1 MSFIDIVFTAL
12 LGYALFTGLKNGLF
26 VEIASF
32 GSLVIGIF
40 VAIKFSHIVRFS
52 IEDLIKINPKYIEIV
67 AFAITF
73 LLVVVGIHL
82 LAKFFTSILSLAYLG
97 WLNKLGGAVFSLLK
111 TVLMLSV
118 VISLFQKININH
130 ILVKEETLN
139 NSIFY
144 NPIQEVSKFMY
155 PSLEKWYEEFKEK
168 AIANGE
174 QVLDVYYIRKGVNYP
189 ITITC
194 ESIRDKGFE
203 GITEQR
209 IISDKEFISNFKS
222 KLAELRT
229 SKESKSFDVKI
240 QIISNFESKSD
251 TICIGLESLT
261 INSECKENSSELIKF
276 VRNEIYK

>member
-12 LGYALFTGLKNGLF
+12 LGYALYNGLKNGLF

-40 VAIKFSHIVRFS
+40 VAIKFSHIVRLTL
-52 IEDLIKINPKYIEIV
+52 DDMIKVNPKYIEII

-82 LAKFFTSILSLAYLG
+82 LAKFFTGLASFASLG

-111 TVLMLSV
+111 TILMLSV
-118 VISLFQKININH
+118 VISLFQKININNM
-130 ILVKEETLN
+130 LVKEETLN

-168 AIANGE
+168 AKSE
-174 QVLDVYYIRKGVNYP
+174 D
-189 ITITC
+189 
-194 ESIRDKGFE
+194 DKK
-203 GITEQR
+203 Q
-209 IISDKEFISNFKS
+209 ISDS
-222 KLAELRT
+222 T
-229 SKESKSFDVKI
+229 SVS
-240 QIISNFESKSD
+240 
-251 TICIGLESLT
+251 
-261 INSECKENSSELIKF
+261 
-276 VRNEIYK
+276 

>member
-12 LGYALFTGLKNGLF
+12 LGYALYNGLKNGLF

-52 IEDLIKINPKYIEIV
+52 IEDLIKTNPKYIEII

-82 LAKFFTSILSLAYLG
+82 LAKVFTSILSLAYLG

-111 TVLMLSV
+111 TILMLSV
-118 VISLFQKININH
+118 VISLFQKININY

-168 AIANGE
+168 AKSE
-174 QVLDVYYIRKGVNYP
+174 D
-189 ITITC
+189 
-194 ESIRDKGFE
+194 DKK
-203 GITEQR
+203 Q
-209 IISDKEFISNFKS
+209 ISDS
-222 KLAELRT
+222 T
-229 SKESKSFDVKI
+229 SVS
-240 QIISNFESKSD
+240 
-251 TICIGLESLT
+251 
-261 INSECKENSSELIKF
+261 
-276 VRNEIYK
+276 

>member
-12 LGYALFTGLKNGLF
+12 LGYALYNGLKNGFF
-26 VEIASF
+26 VELASF
-32 GSLVIGIF
+32 GSLIIGIF
-40 VAIKFSHIVRFS
+40 VAIKFSHIVRLTL
-52 IEDLIKINPKYIEIV
+52 DDMIKVNPKYIEII

-82 LAKFFTSILSLAYLG
+82 LAKFFTGLASFASLG

-168 AIANGE
+168 AKSE
-174 QVLDVYYIRKGVNYP
+174 D
-189 ITITC
+189 
-194 ESIRDKGFE
+194 DKK
-203 GITEQR
+203 Q
-209 IISDKEFISNFKS
+209 ISDS
-222 KLAELRT
+222 T
-229 SKESKSFDVKI
+229 SVS
-240 QIISNFESKSD
+240 
-251 TICIGLESLT
+251 
-261 INSECKENSSELIKF
+261 
-276 VRNEIYK
+276 

>member
-32 GSLVIGIF
+32 GSLIIGIF
-40 VAIKFSHIVRFS
+40 VAIKFSHMVRLTL
-52 IEDLIKINPKYIEIV
+52 EDTIKTNPKYIEII

-73 LLVVVGIHL
+73 LIVVVGIHL
-82 LAKFFTSILSLAYLG
+82 LAKVFTSIFSFAYLG

-111 TVLMLSV
+111 TILMLSV

-168 AIANGE
+168 AKSE
-174 QVLDVYYIRKGVNYP
+174 D
-189 ITITC
+189 
-194 ESIRDKGFE
+194 DKK
-203 GITEQR
+203 Q
-209 IISDKEFISNFKS
+209 ISDS
-222 KLAELRT
+222 T
-229 SKESKSFDVKI
+229 SVS
-240 QIISNFESKSD
+240 
-251 TICIGLESLT
+251 
-261 INSECKENSSELIKF
+261 
-276 VRNEIYK
+276 

>member
-1 MSFIDIVFTAL
+1 MGFLDIVFTAL
-12 LGYALFTGLKNGLF
+12 LGYALYNGLKNGLF

-32 GSLVIGIF
+32 GSLIIGIF

-52 IEDLIKINPKYIEIV
+52 IEDLTKTNPKYIEII

-82 LAKFFTSILSLAYLG
+82 LAKVFTSILSLAYLG

-168 AIANGE
+168 AKSE
-174 QVLDVYYIRKGVNYP
+174 D
-189 ITITC
+189 
-194 ESIRDKGFE
+194 DKK
-203 GITEQR
+203 Q
-209 IISDKEFISNFKS
+209 ISDS
-222 KLAELRT
+222 T
-229 SKESKSFDVKI
+229 SVS
-240 QIISNFESKSD
+240 
-251 TICIGLESLT
+251 
-261 INSECKENSSELIKF
+261 
-276 VRNEIYK
+276 

>member
-1 MSFIDIVFTAL
+1 MGFLDIVFTAL
-12 LGYALFTGLKNGLF
+12 LGYALYNGLKNGFF

-40 VAIKFSHIVRFS
+40 VAIKFSHIVRLTL
-52 IEDLIKINPKYIEIV
+52 DDMIKVNPKYIEII

-82 LAKFFTSILSLAYLG
+82 LAKFFTSIASFTCLG

-144 NPIQEVSKFMY
+144 NPIQAVSKFMY
-155 PSLEKWYEEFKEK
+155 PTLEKWYEEFKEK
-168 AIANGE
+168 AKSE
-174 QVLDVYYIRKGVNYP
+174 D
-189 ITITC
+189 
-194 ESIRDKGFE
+194 DKK
-203 GITEQR
+203 Q
-209 IISDKEFISNFKS
+209 ISDS
-222 KLAELRT
+222 T
-229 SKESKSFDVKI
+229 SVS
-240 QIISNFESKSD
+240 
-251 TICIGLESLT
+251 
-261 INSECKENSSELIKF
+261 
-276 VRNEIYK
+276 

>member
-32 GSLVIGIF
+32 GSLIIGIF
-40 VAIKFSHIVRFS
+40 VAIKFSHLVRLTL
-52 IEDLIKINPKYIEIV
+52 EDLIKVNPKYIEFV

-73 LLVVVGIHL
+73 LLVVVGIYF
-82 LAKFFTSILSLAYLG
+82 LAKIFTSIASFAFLG

-111 TVLMLSV
+111 TILMLSV

-130 ILVKEETLN
+130 MLAKEETLN

-168 AIANGE
+168 AKE
-174 QVLDVYYIRKGVNYP
+174 KPEDEVV
-189 ITITC
+189 
-194 ESIRDKGFE
+194 
-203 GITEQR
+203 
-209 IISDKEFISNFKS
+209 SDS
-222 KLAELRT
+222 T
-229 SKESKSFDVKI
+229 SVE
-240 QIISNFESKSD
+240 
-251 TICIGLESLT
+251 
-261 INSECKENSSELIKF
+261 
-276 VRNEIYK
+276 